1 MSDKKNKWVEALVYL
16 SLVSQ
21 IGIYMVVPIIVC
33 GFLGGLID
41 RKFNTKTPIFFIIL
55 IIIGIGAGFVN
66 AYKIS
71 ISVIKKRK

>member
-1 MSDKKNKWVEALVYL
+1 MSKKNKWFEALVYL

-21 IGIYMVVPIIVC
+21 IGIYMVVPILVC
-33 GFLGGLID
+33 GFLGGVID
-41 RKFNTKTPIFFIIL
+41 RKFNTEPIFFIIL
-55 IIIGIGAGFVN
+55 IVIGIGAGFVN